1 MFRKVSRERSI
12 STPSIIN
19 SLTGARDRT
28 YSEES
33 RFSRSQSPHSRTTG
47 ATTPTTAIL
56 DVPTWEYMT
65 HAHAPTHTHAHTHT
79 HKCILEGSNAY
90 YMCSYVPLVRRLD
103 LVTILSILKGP
114 VLMADLSDLACRAK
128 PPTLTHHWSS
138 MLCRLLQLIVEMLPW
153 SVQQAVS
160 TIRSIDEA

>member
-1 MFRKVSRERSI
+1 MLAVVKFIVDVKHVQYYNYDVLMFRKVSRERSI

-56 DVPTWEYMT
+56 DVPT
-65 HAHAPTHTHAHTHT
+65 
-79 HKCILEGSNAY
+79 
-90 YMCSYVPLVRRLD
+90 
-103 LVTILSILKGP
+103 
-114 VLMADLSDLACRAK
+114 
-128 PPTLTHHWSS
+128 
-138 MLCRLLQLIVEMLPW
+138 
-153 SVQQAVS
+153 
-160 TIRSIDEA
+160 